1 MSNIPESVNETQETS
16 QDVDLES
23 LPIARL
29 RKFCGLYN
37 IPFDKDATKEDLVN
51 LIRRKRAK
59 SDLAVVSEVGS
70 APAPGWARIMIHRQH
85 GTSNRPVYVNV
96 NGYRITIPKNVE
108 VDVPI
113 KVVGVL
119 NDAKEYR
126 LVENEDEAINS
137 PKRWTNQPVLSYP
150 FQVVMV
156 TPGPDPRPGY
166 ERSKASAY
174 GPRKQFH
181 TLFGRWPKRHELIE
195 AIKEGFVKMSPGDA
209 LTPVRS
215 RAED

>member
-1 MSNIPESVNETQETS
+1 MSNEVANDQPAAPAVE
-16 QDVDLES
+16 LEN
-23 LPIARL
+23 LPIAQL

-37 IPFDKDATKEDLVN
+37 IPFDKESTKEDLIN
-51 LIRRKRAK
+51 LIRRKQAK

-85 GTSNRPVYVNV
+85 GTSNRPIYVNV

-137 PKRWTNQPVLSYP
+137 PRRWTNQPVLSYP
-150 FQVVMV
+150 FQVLMT

-181 TLFGRWPKRHELIE
+181 DIFGRWPKRHELIE
-195 AIKEGFVKMSPGDA
+195 AIKEGFVKMNPGDA
-209 LTPVRS
+209 LNPVR
-215 RAED
+215 AKNED